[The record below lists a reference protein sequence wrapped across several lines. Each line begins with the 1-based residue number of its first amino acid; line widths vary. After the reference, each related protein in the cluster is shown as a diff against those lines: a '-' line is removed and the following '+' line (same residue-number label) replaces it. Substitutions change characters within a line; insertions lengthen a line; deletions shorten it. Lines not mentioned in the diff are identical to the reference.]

1 MNDKLFYIA
10 CQASVKITD
19 MKDEIKKKIDA
30 TEKHLKEI
38 IDHIKDNRLEIKYT
52 IELADRMKELQS
64 IITFLKEWYKE

>member
-1 MNDKLFYIA
+1 
-10 CQASVKITD
+10 

-38 IDHIKDNRLEIKYT
+38 IDHIKDNRLDIKYT